1 MHNLRNAMSENSGL
15 ENMIKDYMGLSLEEK
30 AKQLDNVLFKW
41 AGVEGN
47 ACIKASPNRHYG

>member
-1 MHNLRNAMSENSGL
+1 MSENSGL
-15 ENMIKDYMGLSLEEK
+15 ENMIKDYISLTPEEK

-47 ACIKASPNRHYG
+47 ACIKASSNRHYG